1 MNFIIFKLIFTIL
14 ITYNITQIISESTFP
29 LFKWLRDLEYRNFI
43 GLQWIGHL
51 FGCFLCTSVWVGW
64 AVAFF
69 LFDVGQFLEIESITW
84 AWSGLFY
91 SSLAWII
98 HCLEAKLG

>member
-1 MNFIIFKLIFTIL
+1 MNFIIFKLIFSVF

-43 GLQWIGHL
+43 GLRWIGHL
-51 FGCFLCTSVWVGW
+51 FGCFLCTGVWVGW
-64 AVAFF
+64 FVAFF
-69 LFDVGQFLEIESITW
+69 LFDVGQFLEIGTISWVWT
-84 AWSGLFY
+84 GLFY
-91 SSLAWII
+91 SSLTWFI